1 MTLVSKDLVK
11 IMQILIIIIITG
23 LLIRDYAIQII
34 QLDVIQEH

>member
-1 MTLVSKDLVK
+1 MTLVCKDLVK
-11 IMQILIIIIITG
+11 IMQILIIIITG

>member
-11 IMQILIIIIITG
+11 IMQILIIIITG

>member
-1 MTLVSKDLVK
+1 MTLVCKDLVK

>member
-1 MTLVSKDLVK
+1 
-11 IMQILIIIIITG
+11 MQILIIIITG

>member
-1 MTLVSKDLVK
+1 MTLGCKDLVK
-11 IMQILIIIIITG
+11 IMQILIIIITG